1 MNNQTL
7 EDIQTLI
14 EHCENNVDSGGS
26 FSNYVLLIDGIKKLC
41 LIEKN
46 RNILTKQ
53 IQDKVMNNG

>member
-1 MNNQTL
+1 MNNKTID
-7 EDIQTLI
+7 DIQTLI

-26 FSNYVLLIDGIKKLC
+26 FSNYVLLINGIKELC

-53 IQDKVMNNG
+53 MQGD

>member
-1 MNNQTL
+1 MNDKTL
-7 EDIQTLI
+7 EDIATLI
-14 EHCENNVDSGGS
+14 THCENNVDSGGS

-53 IQDKVMNNG
+53 IQDTVLNRG

>member
-1 MNNQTL
+1 MNDKTF

-14 EHCENNVDSGGS
+14 EHCENNVDSGSS

-53 IQDKVMNNG
+53 IQDKVLNG